1 MPGRQRGLNG
11 SMTLDATR
19 SFRSESMRL
28 MASRAALMPRRQ
40 LGLGRLGHLVRVAP
54 HTEIG
59 RLGPRTMNRVALR
72 TILVRGYVRF
82 DVLIYDLAV
91 A

>member
-1 MPGRQRGLNG
+1 
-11 SMTLDATR
+11 MTLDATR

-40 LGLGRLGHLVRVAP
+40 FEIERLRYLSGVTP

-72 TILVRGYVRF
+72 TILVRRYVRF
-82 DVLIYDLAV
+82 DMLIYDLAV